1 MIAKITRKTQSN
13 LPSLIAGGLAEARE
27 HIGPGCVRPD
37 SGDQILTEEN
47 VAQAQRRKSSSDSKR
62 LQPMR
67 RFLKDNGLTIALI
80 ALFVLSLVGMVAA
93 GLSHVNETLMLHRRA
108 PLGLFAYLKSG
119 EFLSALF
126 ENWESE
132 FLQMGVYVV
141 LTAMLFQ
148 RGSAES
154 RDPDQD
160 RASPPQRPSAAVTR
174 LRRVIEFLYAHSLGI
189 ALFALFAISFVLHV
203 TASFRA
209 AREEAVQHGAALATF
224 WPYLLDSGL
233 WFESFQNWQSEF
245 MSTAALVLLSI
256 YLRQTGSPES
266 KPVEADNHQTGD

>member
-1 MIAKITRKTQSN
+1 MIAKMNRRTRSN
-13 LPSLIAGGLAEARE
+13 LPSSIADGLAGPRDQ
-27 HIGPGCVRPD
+27 IGPGAVRAD
-37 SGDQILTEEN
+37 GGDQIPTEEN
-47 VAQAQRRKSSSDSKR
+47 LAQAQCLKSRNDSKR

-80 ALFVLSLVGMVAA
+80 ALFLLSLVGMVVA
-93 GLSHVNETLMLHRRA
+93 GLSHVNETLMRHHRA
-108 PLGLFAYLKSG
+108 PLGLFEYLKSG

-160 RASPPQRPSAAVTR
+160 RAPSSQRSSPAASR
-174 LRRVIEFLYAHSLGI
+174 FYPAIEFLYAHSLGI
-189 ALFALFAISFVLHV
+189 ALLALFAISFVFHV
-203 TASFRA
+203 IASFRA
-209 AREEAVQHGAALATF
+209 AREEAAQHGAALAAF

-256 YLRQTGSPES
+256 YLRQKSSPES
-266 KPVEADNHQTGD
+266 KPVQASNQQTGD